1 MRMCI
6 FTLKNTLKCQ
16 NVKKKRRFQ
25 THFSAFGAKKHHF
38 SLEKAKIIVTLQPI

>member
-1 MRMCI
+1 MCI

-16 NVKKKRRFQ
+16 NVKKKRRFLP
-25 THFSAFGAKKHHF
+25 HFLLSGQKKHHF